1 MSDDDPKTFKDKK
14 PPSRFGQGGFGRSGF
29 GQSGFGQGGF
39 SKRAKTAKS
48 FDRDVDR
55 AAGVTSSGDA
65 PPRAPARREPR
76 PVRKVTAQYLENAA
90 LYYLGRFSAASGHL
104 RQLLLRRVDRS
115 AKAHDTDPVAGREMV
130 DKLIARFLASGL
142 LDDAAY
148 AAGKAKSLRRRG
160 ASRSV
165 IAQKLRAKS
174 VAADRIADAV
184 GAADADAIEDG
195 EDAELLAAWRLARRK
210 RIGPYRASENRA
222 ELRMKDLAALARG
235 GFSYDVA
242 RRVIDGDADDAPRLD

>member
-1 MSDDDPKTFKDKK
+1 MRDEDPERPKTKK
-14 PPSRFGQGGFGRSGF
+14 PPSGFGQG
-29 GQSGFGQGGF
+29 GFGQGGF
-39 SKRAKTAKS
+39 SKRGKAAKATAGGQP
-48 FDRDVDR
+48 D
-55 AAGVTSSGDA
+55 G
-65 PPRAPARREPR
+65 APARREPR

-104 RQLLLRRVDRS
+104 HQLLMRRVDRS

-130 DKLIARFLASGL
+130 DKLIARFLSSGL

-160 ASRSV
+160 ASRNV

-174 VAADRIADAV
+174 VARDRIAEAMN
-184 GAADADAIEDG
+184 AADADAVDDG
-195 EDAELLAAWRLARRK
+195 EDAELLAAWRQARRK
-210 RIGPYRASENRA
+210 RIGPYRSADRRA
-222 ELRMKDLAALARG
+222 DMRMKDMAALARG

-242 RRVIDGDADDAPRLD
+242 RRVIDADPMDAPNLD

>member
-1 MSDDDPKTFKDKK
+1 MREEDAPKPFRQKK
-14 PPSRFGQGGFGRSGF
+14 PASRFGQGGFG
-29 GQSGFGQGGF
+29 QGGA
-39 SKRAKTAKS
+39 SKRGKAAETSEPKT
-48 FDRDVDR
+48 D
-55 AAGVTSSGDA
+55 GV
-65 PPRAPARREPR
+65 PARREPR

-104 RQLLLRRVDRS
+104 RQLLVRRVDRS
-115 AKAHDTDPVAGREMV
+115 AKAHDTDPVLGREMV

-165 IAQKLRAKS
+165 IAQKLRAKR
-174 VAADRIADAV
+174 VAPDQIAGAV

-210 RIGPYRASENRA
+210 RIGPYRRNTDDRA

-242 RRVIDGDADDAPRLD
+242 RRVIDGDAEDAPRDSL

>member
-1 MSDDDPKTFKDKK
+1 MSDDEPKPFHEKK
-14 PPSRFGQGGFGRSGF
+14 PRSRFGQGGL
-29 GQSGFGQGGF
+29 GQGGFGQGGF
-39 SKRAKTAKS
+39 SKRGKVAKPA
-48 FDRDVDR
+48 D
-55 AAGVTSSGDA
+55 GA
-65 PPRAPARREPR
+65 PQGPTRREPR

-104 RQLLLRRVDRS
+104 RQLLVRRVDRS
-115 AKAHDTDPVAGREMV
+115 AKAHDTDPIAGREMV

-160 ASRSV
+160 ASRNV

-174 VAADRIADAV
+174 VAPERIADAV

-210 RIGPYRASENRA
+210 RIGPYRKNQDDRA
-222 ELRMKDLAALARG
+222 ELRMKDMAALARG
-235 GFSYDVA
+235 GFSYAVA
-242 RRVIDGDADDAPRLD
+242 RSVIDADADDAPRDSL

>member
-1 MSDDDPKTFKDKK
+1 MRDDDPKPLKDKK
-14 PPSRFGQGGFGRSGF
+14 SASRF
-29 GQSGFGQGGF
+29 GQSGFGEKSGLGQSKFGQGGLA
-39 SKRAKTAKS
+39 KRGKP
-48 FDRDVDR
+48 
-55 AAGVTSSGDA
+55 A
-65 PPRAPARREPR
+65 PTTDGAPARREPP

-104 RQLLLRRVDRS
+104 RLLLVRRVDRS
-115 AKAHDTDPVAGREMV
+115 ARAHDTDPVLGREMV
-130 DKLIARFLASGL
+130 DKLIARFLSSGL
-142 LDDAAY
+142 LDDATY

-160 ASRSV
+160 ASRNV
-165 IAQKLRAKS
+165 ISQKLRAKR
-174 VAADRIADAV
+174 VASDQIAGAV

-210 RIGPYRASENRA
+210 RIGLYRKNTEDRA

-242 RRVIDGDADDAPRLD
+242 RRVIDGDAKDAPHDSL

>member
-1 MSDDDPKTFKDKK
+1 MSDDETKPIRDKK
-14 PPSRFGQGGFGRSGF
+14 PRARFGQGGLGRSGLA
-29 GQSGFGQGGF
+29 
-39 SKRAKTAKS
+39 KRGKTAKPT
-48 FDRDVDR
+48 D
-55 AAGVTSSGDA
+55 G
-65 PPRAPARREPR
+65 PPQGPTRREPR

-160 ASRSV
+160 ASRNV

-174 VAADRIADAV
+174 VAPERIADAV
-184 GAADADAIEDG
+184 GAADADIIEDG

-210 RIGPYRASENRA
+210 RIGPYRAADSRA
-222 ELRMKDLAALARG
+222 DLRMKDMAALARG
-235 GFSYDVA
+235 GFSYNVA
-242 RRVIDGDADDAPRLD
+242 RSVIDADAEDAPRLD

>member
-1 MSDDDPKTFKDKK
+1 MSDDDPKQLKTKR
-14 PPSRFGQGGFGRSGF
+14 PSSR
-29 GQSGFGQGGF
+29 FGQGGF
-39 SKRAKTAKS
+39 SKRGK
-48 FDRDVDR
+48 
-55 AAGVTSSGDA
+55 AAASSASGQA
-65 PPRAPARREPR
+65 SGAPARREPR
-76 PVRKVTAQYLENAA
+76 PVRKATAQYLENAA

-115 AKAHDTDPVAGREMV
+115 AKAHDTDPVLGREMV
-130 DKLIARFLASGL
+130 DKLIARFLSSGL

-160 ASRSV
+160 ASRNV

-174 VAADRIADAV
+174 VAPDRIAEAV
-184 GAADADAIEDG
+184 GAADADATLDG

-210 RIGPYRASENRA
+210 RIGPFRIESGRAETSRA

-235 GFSYDVA
+235 GFSYAVA
-242 RRVIDGDADDAPRLD
+242 RRVIDADAEDAPRLD

>member
-1 MSDDDPKTFKDKK
+1 MREDDDPKPFRQKK
-14 PPSRFGQGGFGRSGF
+14 PPSRFGQGGFGQGGLGRSGAVKH
-29 GQSGFGQGGF
+29 G
-39 SKRAKTAKS
+39 K
-48 FDRDVDR
+48 
-55 AAGVTSSGDA
+55 AAGTAEHKTDG
-65 PPRAPARREPR
+65 APARREPR

-104 RQLLLRRVDRS
+104 RQLLVRRVDRS
-115 AKAHDTDPVAGREMV
+115 AKAHDTDPVLGREMV

-160 ASRSV
+160 ASRNV
-165 IAQKLRAKS
+165 IAQKLRAKR
-174 VAADRIADAV
+174 VAPDQIAGAV

-210 RIGPYRASENRA
+210 RIGPYRKSTDDRA

-242 RRVIDGDADDAPRLD
+242 RRVIDGDAEDAPPDSL

>member
-1 MSDDDPKTFKDKK
+1 MSDDDPKAFKDKK
-14 PPSRFGQGGFGRSGF
+14 PPSRFGQGGFGRSKL
-29 GQSGFGQGGF
+29 GQGGF

-55 AAGVTSSGDA
+55 AASGTSPGDA
-65 PPRAPARREPR
+65 PQRAPARREPR

-104 RQLLLRRVDRS
+104 RQLLVRRVDRS

-130 DKLIARFLASGL
+130 DKLIARFLTSGL

-160 ASRSV
+160 ASRNV

-184 GAADADAIEDG
+184 GAADANAIEDG

-210 RIGPYRASENRA
+210 RIGPYRTTGNRA

-235 GFSYDVA
+235 GFSYEVA

>member
-1 MSDDDPKTFKDKK
+1 MSDDEPKPLRDRK

-29 GQSGFGQGGF
+29 GQGGV
-39 SKRAKTAKS
+39 SKRAKTPNQPDGKADS
-48 FDRDVDR
+48 
-55 AAGVTSSGDA
+55 AGSG
-65 PPRAPARREPR
+65 APARREPR

-90 LYYLGRFSAASGHL
+90 LYYLGRFSASSGHL
-104 RQLLLRRVDRS
+104 RQLLVRRVDRS
-115 AKAHDTDPVAGREMV
+115 AKAHDTDPVQGREMV
-130 DKLIARFLASGL
+130 DKLIARFLSSGL

-148 AAGKAKSLRRRG
+148 ATGKARSLRRRG
-160 ASRSV
+160 ASRNV
-165 IAQKLRAKS
+165 IAQKLRAKR
-174 VAADRIADAV
+174 VAPDQIAGAV

-210 RIGPYRASENRA
+210 KIGPYRAATARA

-242 RRVIDGDADDAPRLD
+242 RRVVDGDAADAPRDSL

>member
-1 MSDDDPKTFKDKK
+1 MSDDEPKPIRDKK
-14 PPSRFGQGGFGRSGF
+14 PRGRFGQGGLGQGGL
-29 GQSGFGQGGF
+29 GQSGFGRGGL
-39 SKRAKTAKS
+39 SKRGKAAKTA
-48 FDRDVDR
+48 D
-55 AAGVTSSGDA
+55 GQTQ
-65 PPRAPARREPR
+65 APARREPR

-160 ASRSV
+160 ASRNV

-174 VAADRIADAV
+174 VAPDRIADAV

-210 RIGPYRASENRA
+210 RIGPYRSAESRA
-222 ELRMKDLAALARG
+222 ELRMKDMAALARG
-235 GFSYDVA
+235 GFSYNVA
-242 RRVIDGDADDAPRLD
+242 RNVIDADADDAPRLD